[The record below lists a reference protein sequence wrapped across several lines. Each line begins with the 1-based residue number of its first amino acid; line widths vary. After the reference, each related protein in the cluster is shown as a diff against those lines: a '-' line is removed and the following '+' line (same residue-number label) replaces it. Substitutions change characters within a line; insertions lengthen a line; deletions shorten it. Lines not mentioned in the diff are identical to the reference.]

1 MITPLYNQMSTITT
15 LASVNSMIKSLKKA
29 LKASDLDPFL
39 YEEKEIRYMKT
50 KLRELYIE
58 RQKLNSGNG
67 FG

>member
-29 LKASDLDPFL
+29 LKASNLDPFL

-50 KLRELYIE
+50 KLREMYTE
-58 RQKLNSGNG
+58 RQELNSGNG

>member
-50 KLRELYIE
+50 KLRELYID
-58 RQKLNSGNG
+58 RQELNSGNG

>member
-50 KLRELYIE
+50 KLREMYTE
-58 RQKLNSGNG
+58 RQELNSGNG
-67 FG
+67 LG

>member
-1 MITPLYNQMSTITT
+1 MITPSYNQMSTITT

-50 KLRELYIE
+50 KLREMYTE
-58 RQKLNSGNG
+58 RQELNSGNG

>member
-1 MITPLYNQMSTITT
+1 MITPLYNQMSTLTT

-39 YEEKEIRYMKT
+39 YEEKEIIYMKT
-50 KLRELYIE
+50 KLREMYTE
-58 RQKLNSGNG
+58 RQELNSGNG

>member
-1 MITPLYNQMSTITT
+1 MITPSYNQMYTITT

-50 KLRELYIE
+50 KLREMYTE
-58 RQKLNSGNG
+58 RQELNSGNG

>member
-15 LASVNSMIKSLKKA
+15 LASVKSMIKSLKKA

-50 KLRELYIE
+50 KLRELRAE
-58 RQKLNSGNG
+58 KQELNSGNG

>member
-1 MITPLYNQMSTITT
+1 MITPLYNQMSTLTT
-15 LASVNSMIKSLKKA
+15 LASVNSMIKSLKNA

-50 KLRELYIE
+50 KLREMYTE
-58 RQKLNSGNG
+58 RQELNSGNG

>member
-39 YEEKEIRYMKT
+39 YEEKELRYMKT
-50 KLRELYIE
+50 KLREMYTE
-58 RQKLNSGNG
+58 RQELNSGNG

>member
-1 MITPLYNQMSTITT
+1 MITPLSNQMSTITT

-50 KLRELYIE
+50 KLREMYTE
-58 RQKLNSGNG
+58 RQELNSGNG

>member
-50 KLRELYIE
+50 KLREMYTE
-58 RQKLNSGNG
+58 RQELNSGNG

>member
-1 MITPLYNQMSTITT
+1 MSTITT

-29 LKASDLDPFL
+29 LKASDLDPFI

-50 KLRELYIE
+50 KLREMYTE
-58 RQKLNSGNG
+58 RQELNSGNG

>member
-1 MITPLYNQMSTITT
+1 MITPSYNQMSTITT

-29 LKASDLDPFL
+29 LKASNADPFL

-50 KLRELYIE
+50 KLREMYTE
-58 RQKLNSGNG
+58 RQELNSGNG

>member
-1 MITPLYNQMSTITT
+1 MITPLSNQMSTLTT

-50 KLRELYIE
+50 KLREMYTE
-58 RQKLNSGNG
+58 RQELNSGNG

>member
-50 KLRELYIE
+50 KLREMYTE
-58 RQKLNSGNG
+58 RQELNSGNG
-67 FG
+67 F

>member
-29 LKASDLDPFL
+29 LKASDLDPFR

-50 KLRELYIE
+50 KLREMYTE
-58 RQKLNSGNG
+58 RQELNSGNG

>member
-1 MITPLYNQMSTITT
+1 MITPSYNQMSTITT

-39 YEEKEIRYMKT
+39 YEEKEIIYMKT
-50 KLRELYIE
+50 KLREMYAE
-58 RQKLNSGNG
+58 RQELNSGNG

>member
-39 YEEKEIRYMKT
+39 YEEKEIIYMKT
-50 KLRELYIE
+50 KLREMYTE
-58 RQKLNSGNG
+58 RQELNSGNG

>member
-1 MITPLYNQMSTITT
+1 MITPSYNQMSTITT

-29 LKASDLDPFL
+29 RKASDLDPFL

-50 KLRELYIE
+50 KLREMYTE
-58 RQKLNSGNG
+58 RQELNSGNG

>member
-29 LKASDLDPFL
+29 LKASNADPFL

-50 KLRELYIE
+50 KLREMYTE
-58 RQKLNSGNG
+58 RQELNSGNG

>member
-29 LKASDLDPFL
+29 LKASDHDPFL

-50 KLRELYIE
+50 KLREMYTE
-58 RQKLNSGNG
+58 RQELNSGNG

>member
-50 KLRELYIE
+50 KLREMYTE
-58 RQKLNSGNG
+58 RQDLNSGNG

>member
-1 MITPLYNQMSTITT
+1 MITPSYNSMSTVTT

-39 YEEKEIRYMKT
+39 YEEKEIIYMKT
-50 KLRELYIE
+50 KLREMYAE
-58 RQKLNSGNG
+58 RQELNSGNG